1 MSRPNKWKTL
11 FPTTKKV
18 GIATHH
24 WVKYPCCG
32 VERWMSAS
40 ALSARNGK
48 LICRNC
54 SVKRRWEE
62 HKRLMPILSAQKKDL
77 KGNPVTN
84 CKDCGTEFKE
94 ENVHKNTYEIG
105 KADFQRCDDCRL
117 IKGRQHRNKEKDAA
131 RAKQSRETNWHK
143 WLLRGAKRK
152 RVKQQVSIDLDW
164 ILAQFERQ
172 DRKCYWTGVEL
183 QITSKSQHPLKP
195 SLDRLNTK
203 GDYSPEN
210 TVITALAVNIGRNEN
225 SAEDF
230 EKFLQEISIAHK
242 S

>member
-1 MSRPNKWKTL
+1 MPKPNKWKTL
-11 FPTTKKV
+11 FPRTKKV
-18 GIATHH
+18 GRQTHH
-24 WVKYPCCG
+24 LVKYPCCG
-32 VERWMSAS
+32 IEKWMSTSTLAKY
-40 ALSARNGK
+40 NGK
-48 LICRNC
+48 PICRDC
-54 SVKRRWEE
+54 SFKRRWEE
-62 HKRLMPILSAQKKDL
+62 HKRLLPILSAQKKDL
-77 KGNPVTN
+77 KGNPVTH
-84 CKDCGTEFKE
+84 CKDCGTEFNK
-94 ENVHKNTYEIG
+94 ENVHKNTYQIG
-105 KADFQRCDDCRL
+105 KKNFHRCEDCRAA
-117 IKGRQHRNKEKDAA
+117 KKRQYRNKEKDAA
-131 RAKQSRETNWHK
+131 RAKQSRETDWHK

-183 QITSKSQHPLKP
+183 QITNINQHPLKP

-210 TVITALAVNIGRNEN
+210 TVIAALAVNIGRNEN

-230 EKFLQEISIAHK
+230 AKFLQEISIAHK